1 MENFDQASLLASLK
15 GFDSDPL
22 LKKSHLYNALALL
35 HVALPPKSWIGVY
48 LYDETSNLLIL
59 GPFAGTPACESIKP
73 NHGVVGTC
81 FSKQKTIVVPD
92 VHQFPGYI
100 CCDPSASAELVVPL
114 KAGKRIHGVLDID
127 YPKGYSF
134 EGESAFYEAVSALI
148 TTWLW

>member
-35 HVALPPKSWIGVY
+35 KESLPPKSWIGLY
-48 LYDETSNLLIL
+48 LYDEPSNLLIL
-59 GPFAGTPACESIKP
+59 GPFAGTPACEKIVP

-81 FSKQKTIVVPD
+81 FSQQKMIVVPD

-100 CCDPSASAELVVPL
+100 CCDPTASAELVVPL
-114 KAGKRIHGVLDID
+114 KEGKRIHGVLDID
-127 YPKGYSF
+127 YPPVIPLRAKKTSIR
-134 EGESAFYEAVSALI
+134 L
-148 TTWLW
+148 